1 MLKNITPGIGE
12 LYRRAF
18 RRAQV
23 RVLQQFVPALKVSD
37 VMRYNFTKSLIINFE
52 YLFLNRSFEIS
63 PSQLAL

>member
-23 RVLQQFVPALKVSD
+23 GILQQFVPGLKVSD
-37 VMRYNFTKSLIINFE
+37 VMRYNFAKYLIVYFNF
-52 YLFLNRSFEIS
+52 FFFEQVI
-63 PSQLAL
+63 